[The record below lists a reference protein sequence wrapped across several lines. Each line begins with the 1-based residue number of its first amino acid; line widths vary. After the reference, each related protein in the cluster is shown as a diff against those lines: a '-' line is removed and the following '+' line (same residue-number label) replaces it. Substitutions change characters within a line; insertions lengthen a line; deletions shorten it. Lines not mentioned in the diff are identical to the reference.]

1 MKKILALAFSIMIT
15 FLYGQ
20 DTIRTISGEEII
32 AKVME
37 INKEEI
43 KYKKNSNING
53 PTYLLSKTKIISIT
67 YLNGE
72 TEIFDNSKIEENPN
86 REIED
91 TQLFEEL
98 TKKNNTVYIDSENA
112 NAIIH
117 ATNTIGIWGYWV
129 IIKNKEEA
137 DFILK
142 FNIRFAG
149 LGDAFGS
156 AQFIYPENNKILKTT
171 KEVNTIMGWDFNT
184 KRGVINKIIKK
195 EIKPMFKSR

>member
-1 MKKILALAFSIMIT
+1 MKKTLTILFLIMTT

-32 AKVME
+32 VKVME
-37 INKEEI
+37 LNKEEI
-43 KYKKNSNING
+43 KYKRYSNLNG
-53 PTYLLSKTKIISIT
+53 PTYLLNKTEVISIT

-72 TEIFDNSKIEENPN
+72 TEIFSNSKIEENPDI
-86 REIED
+86 EIGEAE
-91 TQLFEEL
+91 LFEKL
-98 TKKNNTVYIDSENA
+98 TKKNNKVFIDSGNE

-117 ATNTIGIWGYWV
+117 ATNAIEIWGYW
-129 IIKNKEEA
+129 IITKNKEEA

-156 AQFIYPENNKILKTT
+156 AQFIYPQDNRILRTT
-171 KEVNTIMGWDFNT
+171 KEVNTVMSWDFNT
-184 KRGVINKIIKK
+184 KRGVINKIVKK
-195 EIKPMFKSR
+195 EIKPIFKSK